1 MCGAWRGRK
10 GSRAAAHNRVAGGA
24 RLRGSLPPLF
34 LLTILAKLDFLTFA
48 KVVRVCFKIYFKEAK
63 MPKFLSTAKGKIT
76 TAVAVVSICAM
87 NAAAAGVTVDSSTG
101 VVSGDLDVKPFL
113 SMFGVVIV
121 AVAVM
126 WAARRALSLIS
137 K

>member
-1 MCGAWRGRK
+1 
-10 GSRAAAHNRVAGGA
+10 
-24 RLRGSLPPLF
+24 
-34 LLTILAKLDFLTFA
+34 
-48 KVVRVCFKIYFKEAK
+48 

-76 TAVAVVSICAM
+76 TAVAVISICAM

>member
-1 MCGAWRGRK
+1 
-10 GSRAAAHNRVAGGA
+10 
-24 RLRGSLPPLF
+24 
-34 LLTILAKLDFLTFA
+34 
-48 KVVRVCFKIYFKEAK
+48 
-63 MPKFLSTAKGKIT
+63 MPKFLSALKEKFATAKSKLATVG
-76 TAVAVVSICAM
+76 AVLSIGAM
-87 NAAAAGVTVDSSTG
+87 NAAAAVTVDASTG

-126 WAARRALSLIS
+126 WSARRALALIN

>member
-1 MCGAWRGRK
+1 
-10 GSRAAAHNRVAGGA
+10 
-24 RLRGSLPPLF
+24 
-34 LLTILAKLDFLTFA
+34 
-48 KVVRVCFKIYFKEAK
+48 
-63 MPKFLSTAKGKIT
+63 MPKFLTALKEKFATAKSKLATVG
-76 TAVAVVSICAM
+76 AVLSIGAM
-87 NAAAAGVTVDSSTG
+87 NAAAAGVTVDASTG

>member
-1 MCGAWRGRK
+1 
-10 GSRAAAHNRVAGGA
+10 
-24 RLRGSLPPLF
+24 
-34 LLTILAKLDFLTFA
+34 
-48 KVVRVCFKIYFKEAK
+48 
-63 MPKFLSTAKGKIT
+63 MPKFLSALKEKFATAKSKLATVG
-76 TAVAVVSICAM
+76 AVLSIGAM
-87 NAAAAGVTVDSSTG
+87 NAAAAVTVDASTG

-126 WAARRALSLIS
+126 WAARRALALIN